1 MASFTEIVFA
11 SIKSEINRYLT
22 ITHNKASLLYSPA
35 SPYGQILDVLSSLHQ
50 LSFLYLKN
58 SINQFDL
65 ISDPENLN
73 DVVIR
78 NAAILA
84 GHIPGRAISA
94 SGNLKLTVKS
104 GVELD
109 KVLPGNKVTFNN
121 RFFLKNKTNGL
132 DYALN
137 LGQETITYAVS
148 PSTVI
153 YMPIIQG
160 KFDVQNFTGS
170 GAINQ
175 SYSVTTRG
183 ITDIENFNVEV
194 QVNGTFWTI
203 KKHIYE
209 MLPNEEAVVVR
220 SGFNLGMDVIFGN
233 GGFGAIPPIGS
244 NIVVTFLTTNGEDGN
259 IFRRT
264 FNDWKFVDEATDG
277 VGGQVDPAKIFDVA
291 IYNDI
296 NFGVNREKI
305 KFTRNILPIVSNN
318 FVLGLPQQYAY
329 AVKRLG
335 VFSHVNA
342 YEDSGTIY
350 IVCTPNIN
358 LFKNQNSDYFTVN
371 IRAFELDNYEKSKI
385 DKYLKTNGHIQL
397 TRSYRIDAPVLSY
410 YVMNVFVIRYSD
422 SNDESVQSEI
432 INKVSEYFLNFSR
445 MDRVPKSDLVK
456 VLASINSI
464 HSVDVQFISKNNED
478 YHKEEIRRQQAARR
492 ATSNFDIN
500 VQTRSRRVSV
510 LSSELEPVVS
520 DVDYS
525 NNTVLGIDPI
535 LGDIIFEPQ
544 EIPVIR
550 GGWYDRNDIYFSDE
564 LSGTGLKS
572 INIIKKGVVDS
583 SLRNNTL

>member
-1 MASFTEIVFA
+1 MASFTQITFDNIKGEIR
-11 SIKSEINRYLT
+11 RYLT
-22 ITHNKASLLYSPA
+22 NSHNKASILFSPA
-35 SPYGQILDVLSSLHQ
+35 SPYGQILDVLGGLHQ

-58 SINQFDL
+58 AINQFDL
-65 ISDPENLN
+65 ISDPANLN

-104 GVELD
+104 NADLEKL
-109 KVLPGNKVTFNN
+109 LPGAKITFSN
-121 RFFLKNKTNGL
+121 RFQLKNKTNAL

-160 KFDVQNFTGS
+160 KFESENFTGS

-183 ITDIENFNVEV
+183 ILDIENFNVEV

-209 MLPNEEAVVVR
+209 LLPNEEAVIVR
-220 SGFNLGMDVIFGN
+220 TGFNLGMDIIFGN
-233 GGFGAIPPIGS
+233 GGFGAIPPIGAIIQV
-244 NIVVTFLTTNGEDGN
+244 NYLTTNGEDGN

-422 SNDESVQSEI
+422 SNDDSVQSEI
-432 INKVSEYFLNFSR
+432 INRVSEYFLSFSR
-445 MDRVPKSDLVK
+445 MDRIPKSDLVK
-456 VLASINSI
+456 VLADIGAI
-464 HSVDVQFISKNNED
+464 HSVDVQFISKKNED
-478 YHKEEIRRQQAARR
+478 YHREEIRRQRNARR
-492 ATSNFDIN
+492 NASNFDIN
-500 VQTRSRRVSV
+500 IQSRSRRVPV
-510 LSSELEPVVS
+510 LESELTPTIS

-525 NNTVLGIDPI
+525 DNTVLGLDPV
-535 LGDIIFEPQ
+535 LGDIIFQPE
-544 EIPVIR
+544 EIPIIR

-564 LSGTGLKS
+564 LNGTGLKS

-583 SLRNNTL
+583 SLRNNEL